1 MFIYLKIANKQ
12 KVCQIRSKEKIIIII
27 IIINKMSIFESI
39 LFLFFVILTKKFNQM
54 KDIFVGN
61 IQKEKSIGLNK
72 KVKRY

>member
-1 MFIYLKIANKQ
+1 
-12 KVCQIRSKEKIIIII
+12 
-27 IIINKMSIFESI
+27 MSIFESI